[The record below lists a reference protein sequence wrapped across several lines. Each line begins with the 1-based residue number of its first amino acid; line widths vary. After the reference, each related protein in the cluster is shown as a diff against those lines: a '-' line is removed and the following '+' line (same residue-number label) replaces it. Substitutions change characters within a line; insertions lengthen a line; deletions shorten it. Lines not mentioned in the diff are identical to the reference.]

1 MEISNEN
8 IQEWYKEIN
17 PKSLFQFTGNF
28 GLQKRID
35 RESENISPIDIFN
48 QIIDDNIINL
58 MVLETNIYAH
68 QQIETSILSI
78 NSRMNEWKDVT
89 ENDIR

>member
-28 GLQKRID
+28 ELQKRID
-35 RESENISPIDIFN
+35 RKPKNISPIDIFN

-58 MVLETNIYAH
+58 MVLETNIYGH
-68 QQIETSILSI
+68 QQ
-78 NSRMNEWKDVT
+78 
-89 ENDIR
+89 